1 MKKGVHPFLTARA
14 LDQYMFG
21 FVMANRVNLPAMS
34 IERSIIQFKRTFGV
48 TDEMMDTLSA
58 KRQYT
63 RMQDQ
68 FLQYLKTDDK
78 GEGATKLGGESL
90 SQANL

>member
-1 MKKGVHPFLTARA
+1 
-14 LDQYMFG
+14 
-21 FVMANRVNLPAMS
+21 MS

-78 GEGATKLGGESL
+78 GEGAAKLGNESL
-90 SQANL
+90 SQEDL